1 MRGSIAIAVVA
12 LCSVFAVSC
21 ASFRSGAESNELNEL
36 RSEITVTVADAAR
49 RQEMLKAVDRMVAS
63 IDELSKVNQR
73 QREQINAQIRDYSTT
88 RKALETTL
96 ANDLKTQQAIIDN
109 LTKAHYDF
117 KSQATAKEWKKLA
130 KKEEKVLD
138 WVVQN
143 SLEGGA

>member
-1 MRGSIAIAVVA
+1 M
-12 LCSVFAVSC
+12 FAVSC

-96 ANDLKTQQAIIDN
+96 ANGLKTQQAIIDN